1 MSDPNSTGP
10 RTLDGRPAEA
20 PPEGWGR
27 PAQQQSRRAA
37 PQSGGI
43 ATLFN
48 TGLHAGLSG
57 GGPPGAGDDSDE
69 EGGPR
74 PDPQEFYAGGQNS
87 GIAVQD
93 PTQGGAQGG
102 ARGLVDRILRQAAR
116 NGSAAPPPQD
126 APRSS
131 FFGGSGHVLGS
142 EDDHGPEAS
151 QPPCSSTHPAP
162 SGGPQVGFVS
172 PSMMDQLLGSMFGGS
187 GGARGAPPPP
197 AADDDDEDEDEG
209 EVQVRHLTFWRNG
222 FSIEDGPLMSYDEP
236 GNKELLD
243 AIHAGRAP
251 PSLFGVRYNQPLQ
264 VVVAQKTGEDYR
276 PPPKKPV
283 KAFGGGGH
291 RLGSPV
297 PTVSEGG
304 SGHASP
310 AMPGGFGGGSPA
322 PAGPSAATPSASTST
337 FQVDETK
344 PTTSIQ
350 VRLGDGTRII
360 AKVNLTHTIADLR
373 NFVQAA
379 RPDSRPFILQT
390 TFPSKELA
398 DGTETIEGAK
408 LQNAVVVQRFT

>member
-1 MSDPNSTGP
+1 MGQWDRRAGSDPGRSARWGSRTGRSYPSTSG
-10 RTLDGRPAEA
+10 
-20 PPEGWGR
+20 
-27 PAQQQSRRAA
+27 SV
-37 PQSGGI
+37 SGGRMCSWRP
-43 ATLFN
+43 
-48 TGLHAGLSG
+48 GLS
-57 GGPPGAGDDSDE
+57 S
-69 EGGPR
+69 
-74 PDPQEFYAGGQNS
+74 
-87 GIAVQD
+87 
-93 PTQGGAQGG
+93 
-102 ARGLVDRILRQAAR
+102 ILRIESGDIGLKTMLQTLIR
-116 NGSAAPPPQD
+116 SNGSAAPPPQD

-142 EDDHGPEAS
+142 EDDHAPEAS
-151 QPPCSSTHPAP
+151 QPPSSSTHPAP

-350 VRLGDGTRII
+350 VRLGDGTRWVHRHGGWRSAQHLVHPANEWLMAGSSPRSTSPTRSRISGTLSRRTSSSLSFLVDWSCR
-360 AKVNLTHTIADLR
+360 AELDS
-373 NFVQAA
+373 A